1 MLENILSPLEFAAL
15 SQLVNKATDLA
26 FQFEQLS
33 RQFFENLD
41 QFLFEQREG
50 RSLGP
55 YAHQERILS
64 ATRTQPAWS
73 AVEANWDEAEHALT
87 PMLEILAKVTQA
99 IAELL
104 QDLSEEAQDL
114 YSQMSNLYRRL
125 S

>member
-1 MLENILSPLEFAAL
+1 MLENILSPLEVAAL
-15 SQLVNKATDLA
+15 SQMVNRATDLA

-50 RSLGP
+50 RPLGP

-64 ATRTQPAWS
+64 ATRTQPAWT
-73 AVEANWDEAEHALT
+73 VEAGGMRLNALK
-87 PMLEILAKVTQA
+87 PIEIIAKVTQA

-104 QDLSEEAQDL
+104 QDLPEKLGPLQ
-114 YSQMSNLYRRL
+114 R
-125 S
+125 